1 MFSSIQELSEKL
13 EAAKYVTDPV
23 TLKVI
28 YLAAQMQKPVLAEGP
43 PGSGKT
49 ELAKVVA
56 LAADTTIERLQC
68 YEGINEDKAIG
79 KFDESLQRLYLNT
92 QGAASGT
99 EWASLRRDLHTLEFF
114 QEGPLLRA
122 LLCEKPCV
130 LLIDEIDKVGEEFE
144 AELLEILSDWQISI
158 PKIGTIKARSRPFV
172 VLTSN
177 EVRRIGDPLRR
188 RSLYLRFEHPSIERE
203 TRILEKRTAGTHM
216 DLHGQLAGFAHA
228 LRGYT
233 LEKPP
238 SIAEM
243 LDLAEAL
250 KILGVH
256 EISAD
261 LRDVLLPL
269 IAKTQND
276 RKRLLLRDGF
286 ESLVYDTQHYSRDFD
301 EAERGQGNRYAQSG
315 GVSRH
320 CHHIEPSICGRAAQR
335 ARIRGA
341 VRELLRTPV
350 WSFASPRSSDHSSR
364 IRVATRSRVL
374 EGRDGPDATDAC
386 DCAALWCDPSVL
398 YSRKRSRRGRL
409 PGRASGVVPWRP
421 SSGHSCLCC
430 RRAASP
436 RAGARLF
443 VGRGLHLRSTDRTTV
458 SRRIE
463 AHRRE
468 IVCAI

>member
-1 MFSSIQELSEKL
+1 
-13 EAAKYVTDPV
+13 
-23 TLKVI
+23 VI

-68 YEGINEDKAIG
+68 YEGLNEEKTIG

-92 QGAASGT
+92 QGSTASAS
-99 EWASLRRDLHTLEFF
+99 WASLRRDLHTLEFF

-130 LLIDEIDKVGEEFE
+130 LLIDEIDKVSEEFE
-144 AELLEILSDWQISI
+144 AELLEILSDWQLSI
-158 PKIGTIKARSRPFV
+158 PKIGTIKAKSKPFV

-188 RSLYLRFEHPSIERE
+188 RSLYLRFEHPTIERE
-203 TRILEKRTAGTHM
+203 TQILEKRTADTHAE
-216 DLHGQLAGFAHA
+216 LHGQLAGFAHA

-233 LEKPP
+233 LEKAP

-250 KILGVH
+250 KVLGVR

-286 ESLVYDTQHYSRDFD
+286 ESLVYDTQQYSRDG
-301 EAERGQGNRYAQSG
+301 GQ
-315 GVSRH
+315 
-320 CHHIEPSICGRAAQR
+320 
-335 ARIRGA
+335 
-341 VRELLRTPV
+341 
-350 WSFASPRSSDHSSR
+350 
-364 IRVATRSRVL
+364 
-374 EGRDGPDATDAC
+374 
-386 DCAALWCDPSVL
+386 AALEQKELVCTE
-398 YSRKRSRRGRL
+398 RRRY
-409 PGRASGVVPWRP
+409 
-421 SSGHSCLCC
+421 
-430 RRAASP
+430 
-436 RAGARLF
+436 
-443 VGRGLHLRSTDRTTV
+443 
-458 SRRIE
+458 
-463 AHRRE
+463 
-468 IVCAI
+468 

>member
-1 MFSSIQELSEKL
+1 VFSSIQELSEKL

-188 RSLYLRFEHPSIERE
+188 RSLYLRFEHP
-203 TRILEKRTAGTHM
+203 
-216 DLHGQLAGFAHA
+216 
-228 LRGYT
+228 
-233 LEKPP
+233 
-238 SIAEM
+238 
-243 LDLAEAL
+243 
-250 KILGVH
+250 
-256 EISAD
+256 
-261 LRDVLLPL
+261 
-269 IAKTQND
+269 
-276 RKRLLLRDGF
+276 
-286 ESLVYDTQHYSRDFD
+286 
-301 EAERGQGNRYAQSG
+301 
-315 GVSRH
+315 
-320 CHHIEPSICGRAAQR
+320 
-335 ARIRGA
+335 
-341 VRELLRTPV
+341 
-350 WSFASPRSSDHSSR
+350 RSSGRPESWKNGRPEPTWICMDSSPGSLTR
-364 IRVATRSRVL
+364 FGATRSR
-374 EGRDGPDATDAC
+374 
-386 DCAALWCDPSVL
+386 
-398 YSRKRSRRGRL
+398 SRPRSQRC
-409 PGRASGVVPWRP
+409 WIWQK
-421 SSGHSCLCC
+421 H
-430 RRAASP
+430 
-436 RAGARLF
+436 
-443 VGRGLHLRSTDRTTV
+443 
-458 SRRIE
+458 
-463 AHRRE
+463 
-468 IVCAI
+468 

>member
-92 QGAASGT
+92 QGAVSGA

-243 LDLAEAL
+243 LDLADAL

-256 EISAD
+256 EINAD

-286 ESLVYDTQHYSRDFD
+286 ESLVYDTQHYSKDFD
-301 EAERGQGNRYAQSG
+301 EAERGQGEQ
-315 GVSRH
+315 
-320 CHHIEPSICGRAAQR
+320 
-335 ARIRGA
+335 
-341 VRELLRTPV
+341 
-350 WSFASPRSSDHSSR
+350 
-364 IRVATRSRVL
+364 
-374 EGRDGPDATDAC
+374 
-386 DCAALWCDPSVL
+386 
-398 YSRKRSRRGRL
+398 
-409 PGRASGVVPWRP
+409 
-421 SSGHSCLCC
+421 
-430 RRAASP
+430 
-436 RAGARLF
+436 
-443 VGRGLHLRSTDRTTV
+443 
-458 SRRIE
+458 
-463 AHRRE
+463 
-468 IVCAI
+468 VCAERRRF

>member
-68 YEGINEDKAIG
+68 YEGLNEEKAIG

-92 QGAASGT
+92 QGSTASAS
-99 EWASLRRDLHTLEFF
+99 WASLRRDLHTLEFF

-130 LLIDEIDKVGEEFE
+130 LLIDEIDKVSEEFE
-144 AELLEILSDWQISI
+144 AELLEILSDWQLSI
-158 PKIGTIKARSRPFV
+158 PKIGTIKAKSKPFV

-188 RSLYLRFEHPSIERE
+188 RSLYLRFEHPTIERE
-203 TRILEKRTAGTHM
+203 TQILEKRTADTHAE
-216 DLHGQLAGFAHA
+216 LHGQLAGFAHA
-228 LRGYT
+228 LRRYT
-233 LEKPP
+233 LEKAP

-250 KILGVH
+250 KVLGVR

-286 ESLVYDTQHYSRDFD
+286 ESLVYDTQQYSRDGGGQAALAGTDRRFSDRGGRGSSIGRWPVVFD
-301 EAERGQGNRYAQSG
+301 PRP
-315 GVSRH
+315 SR
-320 CHHIEPSICGRAAQR
+320 RAV
-335 ARIRGA
+335 G
-341 VRELLRTPV
+341 L
-350 WSFASPRSSDHSSR
+350 
-364 IRVATRSRVL
+364 RVASMKKLTADEKADVL
-374 EGRDGPDATDAC
+374 IGGYT
-386 DCAALWCDPSVL
+386 
-398 YSRKRSRRGRL
+398 
-409 PGRASGVVPWRP
+409 SGVTLAQLPHISQAKTIYLGV
-421 SSGHSCLCC
+421 G
-430 RRAASP
+430 AASP
-436 RAGARLF
+436 SITAKVKQDYDNYKYILLGGL
-443 VGRGLHLRSTDRTTV
+443 GRGRPRRCLRRMARSLARRGLLLGSHIEDSQEKDSEYG
-458 SRRIE
+458 SRP
-463 AHRRE
+463 HRPLPAERYP
-468 IVCAI
+468 